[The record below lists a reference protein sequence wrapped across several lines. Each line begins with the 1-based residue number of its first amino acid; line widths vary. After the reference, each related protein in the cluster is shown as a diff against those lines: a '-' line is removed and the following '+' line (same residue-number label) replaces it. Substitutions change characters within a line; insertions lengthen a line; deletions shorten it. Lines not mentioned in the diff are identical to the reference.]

1 MYQKFSVTHSLVQVA
16 DSVCVTLQPYLGSVG
31 QCNRCAT
38 DALHSSR
45 TNLLLLKLCY
55 CRCALLLLRCIVKKN
70 LIELSEEKQVL

>member
-31 QCNRCAT
+31 QCAT